1 LQRRRL
7 GRILHSASL
16 TGERRAADSRQ
27 GGFTSLAASQGGSVK
42 ILMVSDAWY
51 PQVNGV
57 VRTLATVRDELIKLG
72 HSVEIIGPD
81 RFRTVPMPT
90 YPEIRLAVGAG
101 RKMAKLIEAI
111 DPGAIHIATEGPLGF
126 AARAWC
132 LKHGVPFTTAYHTR
146 FPEYVRNRAPI
157 PLALSYALVRRF
169 HAPAFAVMVATKSIE
184 EALKAKGFRNIR
196 RWSRGVDTDLF
207 RPRDKSFL
215 TYPRPI
221 SMYVGRIAV
230 EKNLEAF
237 LKLDIPGTKVIVG
250 DGPQMEEYQRRY
262 PEAKFEGVRHGEEL
276 AKYYAA
282 ADVFV
287 FPSRTDTFG
296 LVLLEALASGVPV
309 AAYPVPG
316 PLDVLEV
323 PDGAAPVGCL
333 DEDLARAVIS
343 ALPILPERCR
353 EHALTYSWRASA
365 EQFLSNLKPLDQT
378 PDYIKAI

>member
-1 LQRRRL
+1 
-7 GRILHSASL
+7 
-16 TGERRAADSRQ
+16 
-27 GGFTSLAASQGGSVK
+27 VK
-42 ILMVSDAWY
+42 ILIVSDAWY

-57 VRTLATVRDELIKLG
+57 VRTLATVRDELVKLG

-81 RFRTVPMPT
+81 RFRTVAMPT

-101 RKMAKLIEAI
+101 RKMAELIEAA

-126 AARAWC
+126 AARSWC
-132 LKHGVPFTTAYHTR
+132 LKHGIPFTTAYHTR
-146 FPEYVRNRAPI
+146 FPEYVRDRAPI

-184 EALKAKGFRNIR
+184 DALIAKGFRNIR
-196 RWSRGVDTDLF
+196 RWSRGVDTGLF

-215 TYPRPI
+215 AYPRPV
-221 SMYVGRIAV
+221 SMYVGRVAV
-230 EKNLEAF
+230 EKNLEAY
-237 LKLDIPGTKVIVG
+237 LKLDIPGTKVVVG
-250 DGPQMEEYQRRY
+250 DGPQMDEYRRRY
-262 PEAKFEGVRHGEEL
+262 PQVRFEGARHGEEL
-276 AKYYAA
+276 ANYYAA

-323 PDGAAPVGCL
+323 PKGASPVGCM

-343 ALPILPERCR
+343 ALSISPERCR
-353 EHALTYSWRASA
+353 DHALTYSWRASA
-365 EQFLSNLKPLDQT
+365 EQFLCNLRPLDQIS
-378 PDYIKAI
+378 DYLRAV

>member
-1 LQRRRL
+1 M
-7 GRILHSASL
+7 
-16 TGERRAADSRQ
+16 
-27 GGFTSLAASQGGSVK
+27 K
-42 ILMVSDAWY
+42 ILIVSDAWY

-90 YPEIRLAVGAG
+90 YPEIRLAIGAG
-101 RKMAKLIEAI
+101 RKMAELIEAI

-132 LKHGVPFTTAYHTR
+132 LKRGVPFTTAYHTR
-146 FPEYVRNRAPI
+146 FPEYVRDRAPI
-157 PLALSYALVRRF
+157 PLALSYALIRRF

-184 EALKAKGFRNIR
+184 EALKAKGFTNIR

-221 SMYVGRIAV
+221 SMYVGRVAV

-262 PEAKFEGVRHGEEL
+262 PQAKFEGARHGEEL
-276 AKYYAA
+276 ARYYAA

-323 PDGAAPVGCL
+323 PDGAAPVGCM
-333 DEDLARAVIS
+333 DEDLAHAVIS
-343 ALPILPERCR
+343 ALTIPPERCR

-365 EQFLSNLKPLDQT
+365 EQFLCNLKPLHQT
-378 PDYIKAI
+378 PDYLKAI

>member
-1 LQRRRL
+1 M
-7 GRILHSASL
+7 
-16 TGERRAADSRQ
+16 
-27 GGFTSLAASQGGSVK
+27 K
-42 ILMVSDAWY
+42 ILIVSDAWY

-81 RFRTVPMPT
+81 RFRTIPMPT

-101 RKMAKLIEAI
+101 RKMAELIEEI

-146 FPEYVRNRAPI
+146 FPEYVRDRAPI

-237 LKLDIPGTKVIVG
+237 LKLDIPGTKVVVG

-262 PEAKFEGVRHGEEL
+262 PQAKFEGTAAWRGTGE
-276 AKYYAA
+276 
-282 ADVFV
+282 
-287 FPSRTDTFG
+287 
-296 LVLLEALASGVPV
+296 
-309 AAYPVPG
+309 
-316 PLDVLEV
+316 
-323 PDGAAPVGCL
+323 
-333 DEDLARAVIS
+333 
-343 ALPILPERCR
+343 ILRRCR
-353 EHALTYSWRASA
+353 CLRLSIQNRYVRLGTAGSARVGGSGSRVSGTGSARCTGSAGWRRSGR
-365 EQFLSNLKPLDQT
+365 LHR
-378 PDYIKAI
+378 

>member
-1 LQRRRL
+1 
-7 GRILHSASL
+7 
-16 TGERRAADSRQ
+16 
-27 GGFTSLAASQGGSVK
+27 VK
-42 ILMVSDAWY
+42 ILIVSDAWY

-57 VRTLATVRDELIKLG
+57 VRTLATVRDELVQLG

-81 RFRTVPMPT
+81 RFRTVAMPT

-101 RKMAKLIEAI
+101 RKMADLIEAA
-111 DPGAIHIATEGPLGF
+111 DPGAIHIATEGPLGI
-126 AARAWC
+126 AARSWC
-132 LKHGVPFTTAYHTR
+132 LKHDIPFTTAYHTR
-146 FPEYVRNRAPI
+146 FPEYVRDRAPI

-184 EALKAKGFRNIR
+184 DALTAKGFRNIR
-196 RWSRGVDTDLF
+196 RWSRGVDTGLF

-215 TYPRPI
+215 DYPRPV
-221 SMYVGRIAV
+221 SLYVGRVAV

-237 LKLDIPGTKVIVG
+237 LKLDIPGTKVVVG
-250 DGPQMEEYQRRY
+250 DGPQMEEYRRRY
-262 PEAKFEGVRHGEEL
+262 GDVKFEGARHGEDL
-276 AKYYAA
+276 AACYAA

-323 PDGAAPVGCL
+323 PEGTAPVGCM
-333 DEDLARAVIS
+333 DEDLGIAIAS
-343 ALPILPERCR
+343 ALKISPERCR

-365 EQFLSNLKPLDQT
+365 EQFLSNLRPLSQT
-378 PDYIKAI
+378 TGYLRAV

>member
-1 LQRRRL
+1 
-7 GRILHSASL
+7 
-16 TGERRAADSRQ
+16 
-27 GGFTSLAASQGGSVK
+27 
-42 ILMVSDAWY
+42 MV
-51 PQVNGV
+51 PKRG
-57 VRTLATVRDELIKLG
+57 I
-72 HSVEIIGPD
+72 
-81 RFRTVPMPT
+81 
-90 YPEIRLAVGAG
+90 
-101 RKMAKLIEAI
+101 
-111 DPGAIHIATEGPLGF
+111 
-126 AARAWC
+126 
-132 LKHGVPFTTAYHTR
+132 PFTTAYHTR
-146 FPEYVRNRAPI
+146 FPEYVRDRAPI

-184 EALKAKGFRNIR
+184 DALKAKGFRNIR

-221 SMYVGRIAV
+221 SMYVGRVAV

-237 LKLDIPGTKVIVG
+237 LKLDIPGTKVVVG
-250 DGPQMEEYQRRY
+250 DGPQMEEYRRHY
-262 PEAKFEGVRHGEEL
+262 PHAKFEGARHGEEL
-276 AKYYAA
+276 ARYYAA

-323 PDGAAPVGCL
+323 PDGAAHVGCM
-333 DEDLARAVIS
+333 DEDLAKAVIS
-343 ALPILPERCR
+343 ALTIPPERCR

-365 EQFLSNLKPLDQT
+365 EQFLSNLKPLDQSS
-378 PDYIKAI
+378 DYLKAN

>member
-1 LQRRRL
+1 
-7 GRILHSASL
+7 
-16 TGERRAADSRQ
+16 
-27 GGFTSLAASQGGSVK
+27 VK
-42 ILMVSDAWY
+42 ILIVSDAWY

-81 RFRTVPMPT
+81 RFRTVPLPT
-90 YPEIRLAVGAG
+90 YPEIRLALGAG
-101 RKMAKLIEAI
+101 RKMAELIEAI

-132 LKHGVPFTTAYHTR
+132 IKHGVPFTTAYHTR
-146 FPEYVRNRAPI
+146 FPEYVRDRAPI

-184 EALKAKGFRNIR
+184 DALKAKGFRNIR

-221 SMYVGRIAV
+221 SMYVGRVAV

-250 DGPQMEEYQRRY
+250 DGPQMDEYRRRY
-262 PEAKFEGVRHGEEL
+262 PQAKFEGARLGEEL
-276 AKYYAA
+276 AQYYAA

-323 PDGAAPVGCL
+323 PEGATPVGCM

-343 ALPILPERCR
+343 ALTIPSDRCR

-365 EQFLSNLKPLDQT
+365 EQFLSNLRPLRQTTDHLRAISATSGVCPKTSVEKP
-378 PDYIKAI
+378 

>member
-1 LQRRRL
+1 
-7 GRILHSASL
+7 
-16 TGERRAADSRQ
+16 
-27 GGFTSLAASQGGSVK
+27 VK
-42 ILMVSDAWY
+42 ILIVSDAWY

-57 VRTLATVRDELIKLG
+57 VRTLATVRDELVQLG

-81 RFRTVPMPT
+81 RFRTVAMPT

-101 RKMAKLIEAI
+101 RKMADLIEAA

-126 AARAWC
+126 AARSWC
-132 LKHGVPFTTAYHTR
+132 LKHGIPFTTAYHTR
-146 FPEYVRNRAPI
+146 FPEYVRDRAPI

-184 EALKAKGFRNIR
+184 DALVAKGFRNIR

-221 SMYVGRIAV
+221 SMYVGRVAV

-237 LKLDIPGTKVIVG
+237 LKLDIPGTKVVVG
-250 DGPQMEEYQRRY
+250 DGPQMEEYRRRY
-262 PEAKFEGVRHGEEL
+262 VQAKFKGARHGEEL
-276 AKYYAA
+276 ARYYAA

-323 PDGAAPVGCL
+323 PDGAAPAGCM

-343 ALPILPERCR
+343 ALTIPSECCR
-353 EHALTYSWRASA
+353 EHALTYSWRAST

-378 PDYIKAI
+378 ADYHKSI

>member
-1 LQRRRL
+1 L
-7 GRILHSASL
+7 
-16 TGERRAADSRQ
+16 

-42 ILMVSDAWY
+42 ILIVSDAWY

-57 VRTLATVRDELIKLG
+57 VRTLSTVRDELIQLG

-101 RKMAKLIEAI
+101 RKMAELIEAA

-132 LKHGVPFTTAYHTR
+132 MKHGIPFTTAYHTR
-146 FPEYVRNRAPI
+146 FPEYVRDRAPI

-184 EALKAKGFRNIR
+184 EALTAKGFGNIR
-196 RWSRGVDTDLF
+196 RWSRGVDTGLF

-215 TYPRPI
+215 TYPRPV
-221 SMYVGRIAV
+221 SMYVGRVAV

-237 LKLDIPGTKVIVG
+237 LGLDIPGTKVVVG
-250 DGPQMEEYQRRY
+250 DGPQMEEYRRRY
-262 PEAKFEGVRHGEEL
+262 PQAKFEGARHGEEL
-276 AKYYAA
+276 ARFYAA

-287 FPSRTDTFG
+287 FPSKTDTFG

-323 PDGAAPVGCL
+323 PIGAAPVGHM
-333 DEDLARAVIS
+333 DDDLARAVIS
-343 ALPILPERCR
+343 ALEIPAGRSR

-365 EQFLSNLKPLDQT
+365 EQFLNNLRPLHQMTDN
-378 PDYIKAI
+378 IGAI

>member
-1 LQRRRL
+1 
-7 GRILHSASL
+7 
-16 TGERRAADSRQ
+16 
-27 GGFTSLAASQGGSVK
+27 VK
-42 ILMVSDAWY
+42 ILIVSDAWY

-57 VRTLATVRDELIKLG
+57 VRTLATVRDELVQLG

-81 RFRTVPMPT
+81 RFRTVALPT

-101 RKMAKLIEAI
+101 RKMADLIEAA

-126 AARAWC
+126 AARSWC
-132 LKHGVPFTTAYHTR
+132 LKHGIPFTTAYHTR
-146 FPEYVRNRAPI
+146 FPEYVRDRAPI

-184 EALKAKGFRNIR
+184 DTLIAKGFRNIR
-196 RWSRGVDTDLF
+196 RWSRGVDTGLF
-207 RPRDKSFL
+207 HPRDKSFL
-215 TYPRPI
+215 DYARPV
-221 SMYVGRIAV
+221 SMYVGRVAV

-237 LKLDIPGTKVIVG
+237 LKLDIPGTKVVVG
-250 DGPQMEEYQRRY
+250 DGPQMEEYRRRY
-262 PEAKFEGVRHGEEL
+262 GQVKFEGARHGEEL
-276 AKYYAA
+276 ANYYAA

-323 PDGAAPVGCL
+323 PEGASPVGCM
-333 DEDLARAVIS
+333 DEDLARAVMS
-343 ALPILPERCR
+343 ALAIPLERCR

-365 EQFLSNLKPLDQT
+365 EQFLCNLRPLDQIS
-378 PDYIKAI
+378 DHLRAV